1 MKHYYG
7 QEPMSAEEF
16 TRSLCPPAVSQP
28 VVNRCCCCLC
38 QGPTGATG
46 PTGPTGP
53 TGATGVTGPTGPTGA
68 TGAVE
73 SSGEL
78 VENGGFEAFS
88 GTFEGNLNVFNLGED
103 EGKSG
108 GVAGGTPDGLSAD
121 PEEKEENEGEDEG
134 ESGVTLGVA
143 PDDWTVNDPDLVG
156 QNTAAGGVHSGESS
170 VNLGNGA
177 VLTQE
182 VSITG
187 GQYYAFSFFA
197 HGEGQNTA
205 LTATVTFL
213 EGTLE
218 TLGLTITAGEGSLPT
233 TAGVFSYLRGITLQA
248 PAGATTARIEF
259 SVTANGQ
266 QTVDVDD
273 VSLSVN

>member
-1 MKHYYG
+1 M
-7 QEPMSAEEF
+7 
-16 TRSLCPPAVSQP
+16 
-28 VVNRCCCCLC
+28 
-38 QGPTGATG
+38 
-46 PTGPTGP
+46 
-53 TGATGVTGPTGPTGA
+53 
-68 TGAVE
+68 
-73 SSGEL
+73 
-78 VENGGFEAFS
+78 
-88 GTFEGNLNVFNLGED
+88 NVFNLGED

-121 PEEKEENEGEDEG
+121 PGENGGRNGGVAGGTPDDASIDPGENEGNSGGDSGETPGGLSADPEEKEENEGEDEG
-134 ESGVTLGVA
+134 ESGVTLGVF